1 MTDKYLTIKPQ
12 IMSRSSIYENQWIEL
27 IFENRNKEYG
37 AYQLR
42 RDSVKNSFTALF
54 MGLLFVASIG
64 GITTIISR
72 LNPVIATVSTIPEWS
87 DPIQVTDI
95 VMPEIEKPVLPN
107 VQRQA
112 IETTI
117 IKDQLKNP
125 VIVNSQEASQN
136 IATNVENRNAGDV
149 ISEGVGTP
157 GLNSSSTGTGAT
169 ETPNTVDIGT
179 SIVNTTALDKMP
191 EFPGGIKKFY
201 NYVGNNF
208 EKPDIDDLSTFK
220 VYVSFVI
227 ERDGSMTDIKV
238 IKDPGY
244 GLGKEAIR
252 VLKSLKTKWSPG
264 MIDSKPVRTS
274 YTLPISVVTN

>member
-27 IFENRNKEYG
+27 IFETRNKEYG

-42 RDSVKNSFTALF
+42 RDSVKSSFTALF

>member
-1 MTDKYLTIKPQ
+1 
-12 IMSRSSIYENQWIEL
+12 MSRSSIYESQWIEL
-27 IFENRNKEYG
+27 VFENKNQEYG

-42 RDSVKNSFTALF
+42 RNSVKSSVTALF

-64 GITTIISR
+64 GITTIISHF
-72 LNPVIATVSTIPEWS
+72 NPVIAPDNIIQEWS

-95 VMPEIEKPVLPN
+95 VLPEVEKPVLPN
-107 VQRQA
+107 VQSPA
-112 IETTI
+112 TESTI
-117 IKDQLKNP
+117 IKDQLRNP
-125 VIVNSQEASQN
+125 VIVNSQESSQN

-149 ISEGVGTP
+149 ISDGVGTP
-157 GLNSSSTGTGAT
+157 GLNPSSAGTGVET
-169 ETPNTVDIGT
+169 ETPNTIDY
-179 SIVNTTALDKMP
+179 NTTVVSTAALDKMP

-244 GLGKEAIR
+244 GFGKEAIR

-264 MIDSKPVRTS
+264 MINSKPVRTS
-274 YTLPISVVTN
+274 YTLPITVVTN

>member
-42 RDSVKNSFTALF
+42 RDSVKSSFTALF

>member
-1 MTDKYLTIKPQ
+1 MIDKYLTIKPH
-12 IMSRSSIYENQWIEL
+12 IMPRTSIYESQWIEL
-27 IFENRNKEYG
+27 IFENKNQEYG

-42 RDSVKNSFTALF
+42 RDSVKSSVTALF

-64 GITTIISR
+64 GITTIISHF
-72 LNPVIATVSTIPEWS
+72 NPDIAPDITIPEWS

-95 VMPEIEKPVLPN
+95 VLPEVEKPVMPN
-107 VQRQA
+107 VQSQA
-112 IETTI
+112 TESTI
-117 IKDQLKNP
+117 IKDQLTNP
-125 VIVNSQEASQN
+125 IIVNSQDASQN

-149 ISEGVGTP
+149 ISDGVGTT
-157 GLNSSSTGTGAT
+157 GLNPSSAGTGIT
-169 ETPNTVDIGT
+169 EIPSTVDIGT
-179 SIVNTTALDKMP
+179 SVVNTTALDKMP

-208 EKPDIDDLSTFK
+208 EKPDIDELNSFK

-238 IKDPGY
+238 LKDPGY

>member
-42 RDSVKNSFTALF
+42 RDSVKSSFTALF

-208 EKPDIDDLSTFK
+208 EKPDIDDLCTFK
-220 VYVSFVI
+220 VYLWFVF
-227 ERDGSMTDIKV
+227 ESVGSMTDIKV

>member
-42 RDSVKNSFTALF
+42 RDSVKSSFTALF

-179 SIVNTTALDKMP
+179 SIINTTALDKMP